1 MLRDESI
8 IQALNAL
15 LNQSAKIR
23 KQTDAVYYCPMCKH
37 HKRKLEI
44 SIKTGK
50 YNCWVCGF
58 RGNSFSTLIKRLNGN
73 SGFYKLLNVEQSSIP
88 NTDAL
93 VNIFKV
99 VEDNI
104 QLRLPDD
111 FISLSTKSDSYDCSR
126 AINYL
131 SSRNITY
138 IDVIRYNI
146 GFCEDGSF
154 RGRIIIPSYDVNCK
168 LNFFSGRAYFD
179 TNFKYKLC
187 DSSKDIIGF
196 ESFINFDL
204 PVTLVEGQFDAIAV
218 RHNAIPL
225 FGKTMSQ
232 MLKTKLLQTKVPW
245 VNVLLD
251 SDAKDSALSICK
263 FFVDN
268 GILCKWVSIEG
279 KDPSEI
285 GFHKTW
291 EYIDSAQF
299 VDYEFI
305 INSKLKNKK

>member
-1 MLRDESI
+1 MLRDENI

-23 KQTDAVYYCPMCKH
+23 KQTDAVYFCPMCKH

-44 SIKTGK
+44 SIKSGK

-58 RGNSFSTLIKRLNGN
+58 RGTSFNTLIRRLNGN
-73 SGFYKLLNVEQSSIP
+73 SRFYKLLNVSNTSIP
-88 NTDAL
+88 NDDAL
-93 VNIFKV
+93 VNIFKIT
-99 VEDNI
+99 EDNTY
-104 QLRLPDD
+104 LRLPDN
-111 FISLSTKSDSYDCSR
+111 FISLSAKSDSYDSNR

-131 SSRNITY
+131 IGRNITY
-138 IDVIRYNI
+138 IDIIRYNI
-146 GFCEDGSF
+146 GYCEDGPF
-154 RGRIIIPSYDVNCK
+154 RGRIIIPSYDADYK

-179 TNFKYKLC
+179 TKFKYKLC
-187 DSSKDIIGF
+187 ESSKDIIGF

-232 MLKTKLLQTKVPW
+232 KLRTKLLQTKVPS

-251 SDAKDSALSICK
+251 SDARDSALTICK
-263 FFVDN
+263 FFVNN
-268 GILCKWVSIEG
+268 GIPCKLILIEG

-291 EYIDSAQF
+291 EYINASQF

-305 INSKLKNKK
+305 ISSKLKNKR